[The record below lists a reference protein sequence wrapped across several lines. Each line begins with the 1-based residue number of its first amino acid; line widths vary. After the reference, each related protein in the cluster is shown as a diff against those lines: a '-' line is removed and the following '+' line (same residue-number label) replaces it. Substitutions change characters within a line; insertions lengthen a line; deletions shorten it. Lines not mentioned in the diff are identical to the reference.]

1 MIAWDIRCQT
11 LIKSKDAERRT
22 RGRRKTVELGQ
33 KGERIDALLRAL
45 PRGGEGTPNLSIESR
60 KVSMLDTWLRIQART
75 SVSMEIFCVRKPAGR
90 HKSQLHGFRISHR
103 CRRYLYH
110 LVAPVAL
117 APRKEY
123 TLAFPVG
130 TFHH

>member
-33 KGERIDALLRAL
+33 KGEHIDALLRIL

-60 KVSMLDTWLRIQART
+60 KVSMLDTWLRI
-75 SVSMEIFCVRKPAGR
+75 
-90 HKSQLHGFRISHR
+90 
-103 CRRYLYH
+103 
-110 LVAPVAL
+110 
-117 APRKEY
+117 
-123 TLAFPVG
+123 
-130 TFHH
+130 